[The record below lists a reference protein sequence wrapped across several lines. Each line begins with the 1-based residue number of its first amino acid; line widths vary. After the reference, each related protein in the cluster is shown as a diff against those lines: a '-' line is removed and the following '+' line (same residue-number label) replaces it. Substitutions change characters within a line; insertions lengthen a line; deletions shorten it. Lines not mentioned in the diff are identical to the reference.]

1 MPISR
6 EMPKGFQARFF
17 TETQSDVQPSV
28 ERMEGGM
35 VLVPC
40 FIRKDG
46 DIYTYYNALVEGE
59 FIAGEPYDETL
70 IRLALQLRRFFYAT
84 SLQQSEMRDDYQWEP
99 HRLAVRQ
106 AFPAYEGEPCQLSAR
121 FLQLKTEFWATVDA
135 ALDIIGKT
143 RADLPAKFTG
153 EFMFTFASENGMDAT
168 TMAGFASKILNIS
181 VSLLQNNRNW
191 DELFME

>member
-1 MPISR
+1 MSIAR
-6 EMPKGFQARFF
+6 EIPKGFQAKFF
-17 TETQSDVQPSV
+17 IETKSDVQPSV
-28 ERMEGGM
+28 EKMDAGM
-35 VLVPC
+35 LLVPC
-40 FIRKDG
+40 FVRKNG
-46 DIYTYYNALVEGE
+46 DEYAYFNALVEGE
-59 FIAGEPYDETL
+59 YIDGEPYDETL
-70 IRLALQLRRFFYAT
+70 IRLALPLRRFFYGT
-84 SLQQSEMRDDYQWEP
+84 SFQQNEMRDDYQWEP

-121 FLQLKTEFWATVDA
+121 FLQLKAEFWATVDA
-135 ALDIIGKT
+135 ALELVGKT

-153 EFMFTFASENGMDAT
+153 EFMFTFASESGMDAA